1 MAALAWGL
9 ARSGMSG
16 CTVAWMLAT
25 TPAAIELAM
34 AMARVGAVSVPL
46 NPRLA
51 AAEVDFMLRDCDAT
65 VVIDELGAGLCDE
78 LRRSATRYS
87 HGPLHLGDDRL
98 CQGGDA

>member
-16 CTVAWMLAT
+16 RTVAWMLAT
-25 TPAAIELAM
+25 TPEAIELAM

-65 VVIDELGAGLCDE
+65 AVIVDPELSAAAAGL
-78 LRRSATRYS
+78 ATR
-87 HGPLHLGDDRL
+87 H
-98 CQGGDA
+98 DALA